1 MSDKIKEMETNF
13 CELGLSWMNKDVAE
27 LELNALISALEE
39 PQKTLNALEIAQ
51 WHYMDLLGITS
62 SGLFDENTLSREQ
75 KKYVHLI
82 KKQDGLSVF
91 EDDQCVIFMSEKHN
105 LPIKLC
111 AAYVCSHSW

>member
-1 MSDKIKEMETNF
+1 MSDKIKEMETKF

-62 SGLFDENTLSREQ
+62 SGLFDENTLSLEQ
-75 KKYVHLI
+75 KNMSILLKNKMDYRFLKMI
-82 KKQDGLSVF
+82 SVLF
-91 EDDQCVIFMSEKHN
+91 LCQKNTIF
-105 LPIKLC
+105 L
-111 AAYVCSHSW
+111 